1 MNKGQLVKK
10 VNEIIQ
16 DGKTSE
22 LAVNAVLA
30 VIRETL
36 ATGEDV
42 VIPRFGSYKVSKRA
56 AFEARNPST
65 GEPVNVPARMV
76 VKFAAGSDLEVAINS
91 RKA

>member
-16 DGKTSE
+16 NGKTSE

-42 VIPRFGSYKVSKRA
+42 VIPRFGSFKVSKRA
-56 AFEARNPST
+56 AFQARNPST
-65 GEPVNVPARMV
+65 GEPVNVPAKKV
-76 VKFAAGSDLEVAINS
+76 VKFAPGSELEAAVNH

>member
-56 AFEARNPST
+56 AFGARNPST